1 MSGLEDKPDN
11 YAIITYELEKK
22 NGETV
27 LNVTKQGFRN
37 QEAYD
42 PSAKGW
48 EEVLRN
54 LQALVEGLRN

>member
-42 PSAKGW
+42 PSAQGW